1 MVFDLDALTGARVR
15 VVLTKFIRCVDAI
28 MSVIRAA
35 IGVLLIVSVLLNFA
49 NVIGRKFLSAPII
62 GAEEVM
68 NFLMV
73 AVVFLGAGVVGYDGT
88 HINME
93 ILIDRFP
100 PRLRDAFKALAQIA
114 TIGIAATLVW
124 LGVPIVQHLAQ
135 FDERSQAANFPLYVP
150 QAMVPIGLTLLA
162 LGALARLAML
172 AAPRDENLAP

>member
-1 MVFDLDALTGARVR
+1 MIDAALTR
-15 VVLTKFIRCVDAI
+15 FIRCVEAL
-28 MSVIRAA
+28 MSVVRAA
-35 IGVLLIVSVLLNFA
+35 ISVLLIISVLLNFA
-49 NVIGRKFLSAPII
+49 NVIGRKFLFAPII

-73 AVVFLGAGVVGYDGT
+73 AVVFLGLGVVAYDGT

-100 PRLRDAFKALAQIA
+100 RRLRDAFKASAQIA
-114 TIGIAATLVW
+114 TIAIAAILVW

-135 FDERSQAANFPLYVP
+135 FDERSEAANVPLYIP

-172 AAPRDENLAP
+172 AVHRDEKLAP